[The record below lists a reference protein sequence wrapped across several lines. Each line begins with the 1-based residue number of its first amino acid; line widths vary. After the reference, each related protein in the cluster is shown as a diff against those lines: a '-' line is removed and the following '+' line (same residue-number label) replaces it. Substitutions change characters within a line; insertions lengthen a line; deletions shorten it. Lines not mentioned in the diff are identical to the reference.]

1 MRFPVFFLFLFSFS
15 IAYSQT
21 QTDLATIKPK
31 DKFTHILSEP
41 LNTDFNVSS
50 FVIWINDEVKPHQH
64 LTHSEYAVIIEGS
77 GKMLLGDKTIDLHP
91 GDLIYIPEKT
101 VHALKVTSAEPMKV
115 LSIQSAE
122 FDGSDRVPV
131 DIKW

>member
-1 MRFPVFFLFLFSFS
+1 MRFLVFFFFSFR
-15 IAYSQT
+15 IAFAQT

-31 DKFTHILSEP
+31 DKFAHILSEP
-41 LNTDFNVSS
+41 LNSDSNVSS

-64 LTHSEYAVIIEGS
+64 LSHSEHVMIIEGS
-77 GKMLLGDKTIDLHP
+77 GKMLLGDQKIDVHP
-91 GDLIYIPEKT
+91 GDLIFIPEKT
-101 VHALKVTSAEPMKV
+101 VHALKVTGTEPMKV
-115 LSIQSAE
+115 LSIQSPE